1 MLHSLK
7 HFGAIHQ
14 RVIFLTIE
22 VLDEPWILPSRRL
35 SIEPVG
41 TGFWRVT
48 GRIGFMQKPNVPRLL
63 RQCNS
68 LGLDVNPDH
77 ATFFTGREI
86 IVPSARPGMARWRE
100 HLFALASSL
109 AQQPASYFQI
119 PVGRVIELGQQVE
132 I

>member
-1 MLHSLK
+1 
-7 HFGAIHQ
+7 
-14 RVIFLTIE
+14 
-22 VLDEPWILPSRRL
+22 
-35 SIEPVG
+35 
-41 TGFWRVT
+41 
-48 GRIGFMQKPNVPRLL
+48 MQKPNVPRIL
-63 RQCNS
+63 RQCTS
-68 LGLDVNPDH
+68 LGLDINPDN

-86 IVPSARPGMARWRE
+86 IVPSALPGMARWRE